1 MFPRVFSPTSSVL
14 NISRKQNGTNR
25 LSLLITISEANK
37 KKTVLYQI
45 QKRVSERIK
54 LPLHIELLEGKS
66 FLMFLK
72 LRT

>member
-14 NISRKQNGTNR
+14 NTSKKQNGTNR
-25 LSLLITISEANK
+25 LSLLITISEAS